1 MNYKYKKNGISL
13 IVLIIT
19 IIVIIIL
26 AGGVILSLSANNPIN
41 SANEAVFKS
50 DLDAI
55 ESDLSLYLASQY
67 TAVRAFNPDQL
78 NSNDLT
84 TEYNGT
90 VIAGKTI
97 KDIIPALST
106 TSKYNGQFEVVNGK
120 LVYLG
125 TDRTKKK
132 WAQEVNVDVVDADRL
147 DAIISTTTTLPIS
160 AGTDVVTTIKISS
173 NASINNINLIS
184 KLELLDKNNVLVP
197 VQPVFE
203 IAAPT
208 GTELD
213 TLRTVDVKI
222 KTDTLAEG
230 IYKLRLK
237 ANCISNIYDVTNS
250 VDIISSELFEID
262 NTPPTNPEMSVTPTG
277 WTNLNVTISITYP
290 SDSVAKE
297 YSTDGSTWN
306 VYTDS
311 ITVSNNNETIYARA
325 TDVAGNQSSQ
335 STITIANIDRE
346 SPTVTYGTNGGG
358 NLQVAST
365 TVTVNDI
372 GVSGTDLSSLR
383 YIWDAQNVNE
393 PTGEWT
399 SFVNGEAISKLNSN
413 GTYYLWIKAIDN
425 TGNSVVTKSNA
436 FMMDNTAPTNPTM
449 SANPTGWTNVDVTV
463 TITYSV
469 DTTIKEF
476 STDGTTWNTY
486 TSGVIVTT
494 NNTTVYA
501 RGTDASGNQSSQS
514 TLTVANIDKIIPT
527 VVYGTNGGANLQTA
541 STTVTAS
548 DLGGSNIASLQYV
561 WDTQNSTTP
570 SSGWVTFTN
579 GSAITK
585 TGVTGTYYLWVKAID
600 NAGNTYI
607 TKSNAFGTDVTPPI
621 NPAMS
626 ASPTG
631 WTNGNVTVTIT
642 YPADA
647 VIKEYSTDGTI
658 WSTYISGVIVT
669 TNNTTVYARGTDAS
683 GNQSG
688 QSTLT
693 VANIDKISPTIV
705 YGTNG
710 GTNIQTAST
719 TVTAGDLGGSNIA
732 SVQYF
737 WDTQNATT
745 PSSGWITFTNGS
757 TITKTGVTGTYYL
770 WVKAIDNA
778 GNTYITK
785 SNAFGTDVTPP
796 INPAMSASPTG
807 WTNGNVTVTITYP
820 ADAVIKEYSTNG
832 ATWNSYTSGVIVT
845 INNTTVYARGTDA
858 AGNQSGQ
865 STITVANIDKDIPN
879 ITRAISGTSLYT
891 DPSFASGINSTYVY
905 NNLQNGVVTNTRVA
919 MSDSPTGSGYG
930 LMIKS
935 TAEAAPGWGGFYFAT
950 PTASGKVFTTK
961 IIAKIPV
968 GYYINWG
975 SNLFGN
981 EGTIMWLTSQA
992 GTGNWQ
998 EYVCLVTCGTTGSFS
1013 TTNFYYLTGGTTPT
1027 SASPLIWNV
1036 AYATVFDSTKWGT
1049 PGGVMVSATDSSGI
1063 VGYGINQSST
1073 VAPTYTSCSPTTSF
1087 ATVFDNITSNGTY
1100 YVWLK
1105 DQVGNVTNT
1114 VINVNYIESI
1124 PVAKFSF
1131 SGSITN
1137 EMTGKSY
1144 TSTGTTYVAGKVGN
1158 AISIMDGQ
1166 IEVPLTD
1173 LGINSSTNVVTT
1185 SFWFKWNGED
1195 SIMPVGFRI
1204 YDAWITN
1211 GFFGFNT
1218 AQGDVYG
1225 INNPFTIGVYTHV
1238 VLIFSKG
1245 DYTLNSMYINGVKQI
1260 LSQKQSLQ
1268 SNVNTVFEGNL
1279 NISGWDSNDMYF
1291 YRGSSIDELKVYNKA
1306 ISDSEAAKLANE

>member
-1 MNYKYKKNGISL
+1 VNYKYKKKGISL

-26 AGGVILSLSANNPIN
+26 AGGVILSLSGNNPIN

-78 NSNDLT
+78 NANDLT

-125 TDRTKKK
+125 TDRTKKR

-147 DAIISTTTTLPIS
+147 DAIISTTATLPIS

-173 NASINNINLIS
+173 NASINNINLTS

-203 IAAPT
+203 IAEPT

-213 TLRTVDVKI
+213 TLRTVEIKI
-222 KTDTLAEG
+222 KTATLAEG

-262 NTPPTNPEMSVTPTG
+262 NTPPMNPEMSVTPTG

-290 SDSVAKE
+290 SDSVTKE

-325 TDVAGNQSSQ
+325 TDVAGNESSQ

-346 SPTVTYGTNGGG
+346 SPTVTYGTNGGE
-358 NLQVAST
+358 NLQEAST

-372 GVSGTDLSSLR
+372 GVSGIDLSSLR

-413 GTYYLWIKAIDN
+413 GVYYLWIKAIDN
-425 TGNSVVTKSNA
+425 TGNSVVTKSNS
-436 FMMDNTAPTNPTM
+436 FTIDNTAPTNPTM
-449 SANPTGWTNVDVTV
+449 SANPTGWTNGDVTV
-463 TITYSV
+463 TIAYSV
-469 DTTIKEF
+469 DTTIKEY

-486 TSGVIVTT
+486 TTGVIITT

-514 TLTVANIDKIIPT
+514 TLTVANIDKTMPT

-548 DLGGSNIASLQYV
+548 DLGGSNIASVQYI
-561 WDTQNSTTP
+561 WDTQNTTTP

-585 TGVTGTYYLWVKAID
+585 TGVTGTYYLWVKALD

-621 NPAMS
+621 NPTMS

-631 WTNGNVTVTIT
+631 WTNENVTVTIT
-642 YPADA
+642 YPVDA

-658 WSTYISGVIVT
+658 WSTYTSGVIVT
-669 TNNTTVYARGTDAS
+669 TNNTTVYARATDAS

-688 QSTLT
+688 QSTMT
-693 VANIDKISPTIV
+693 VANIDKAVPAIANALAGTGIYNDPT
-705 YGTNG
+705 
-710 GTNIQTAST
+710 
-719 TVTAGDLGGSNIA
+719 
-732 SVQYF
+732 
-737 WDTQNATT
+737 
-745 PSSGWITFTNGS
+745 
-757 TITKTGVTGTYYL
+757 
-770 WVKAIDNA
+770 
-778 GNTYITK
+778 
-785 SNAFGTDVTPP
+785 
-796 INPAMSASPTG
+796 
-807 WTNGNVTVTITYP
+807 
-820 ADAVIKEYSTNG
+820 
-832 ATWNSYTSGVIVT
+832 
-845 INNTTVYARGTDA
+845 
-858 AGNQSGQ
+858 
-865 STITVANIDKDIPN
+865 
-879 ITRAISGTSLYT
+879 
-891 DPSFASGINSTYVY
+891 FASGINSTVVY
-905 NNLQNGVVTNTRVA
+905 NNTGDGTVTVNRIA
-919 MSDSPTGSGYG
+919 IPSSPTGSGYG
-930 LMIKS
+930 LEIKTTS
-935 TAEAAPGWGGFYFAT
+935 GTPWPGWGGFYFGT
-950 PTASGKVFTTK
+950 PSSANKVFISK

-968 GYYINWG
+968 GYSINWSTNAIG
-975 SNLFGN
+975 TDGN
-981 EGTIMWLTSQA
+981 FVWLTSQE
-992 GTGNWQ
+992 GTGNWT
-998 EYVCLVTCGTTGSFS
+998 EYIGKVTCGSSGSFS
-1013 TTNFYYLTGGTTPT
+1013 TTNFYYITGGSTPT
-1027 SASPLIWNV
+1027 PASPAVWHV
-1036 AYATVFDSTKWGT
+1036 AYANVFDTTKWGT
-1049 PGGVMVSATDSSGI
+1049 SNIVMASATEASGVI
-1063 VGYGINQSST
+1063 GYGINQSNST
-1073 VAPTYTSCSPTTSF
+1073 APTFTSITANTRF
-1087 ATVFDNITSNGTY
+1087 ATVFDNITANGTY

-1105 DQVGNVTNT
+1105 DQAGNVTNSSVNVSYIDRIVPNITATNGGSNETSITVNATATDTGGSGLNSSSYQYSKDNGVTWTAATSSTSYTFTGLSIGIYQCKVKVSDNVGNVTTSNT
-1114 VINVNYIESI
+1114 VEIVTQGL
-1124 PVAKFSF
+1124 VGKFSF
-1131 SGSITN
+1131 SGSIINEVTN
-1137 EMTGKSY
+1137 KTYIG
-1144 TSTGTTYVAGKVGN
+1144 TGTSYVTGRTGN
-1158 AISIMDGQ
+1158 GLRIDNYGQVRIPLSDLAI
-1166 IEVPLTD
+1166 
-1173 LGINSSTNVVTT
+1173 NTNTNTVSVA
-1185 SFWFKWNGED
+1185 FWYKWNGEQG
-1195 SIMPVGFRI
+1195 IMPIGFYA
-1204 YDAWITN
+1204 YDSWIN
-1211 GFFGFNT
+1211 SQMFGFNT
-1218 AQGDVYG
+1218 ACNDIYG
-1225 INNPFTIGVYTHV
+1225 INNPFTIGTFSHV
-1238 VLIFSKG
+1238 VLIFNKG
-1245 DYTLNSMYINGVKQI
+1245 DYNLNTIYINGVKQV
-1260 LSQKQSLQ
+1260 LSQMQDFQ
-1268 SNVNTVFEGNL
+1268 GPGNAQFISSI
-1279 NISGWDSNDMYF
+1279 NISGWENTDSIN
-1291 YRGSSIDELKVYNKA
+1291 YRWNGSAIDELRIYNRPLNDA
-1306 ISDSEAAKLANE
+1306 EVIQIMNQ